1 MNLKL
6 KQRYDKN
13 TTRGLIYAGIALLGM
28 GYELFFSDEVRSF
41 LIIMYS
47 IVIVIGG
54 IYVLFIEE
62 LE

>member
-1 MNLKL
+1 MNLKV
-6 KQRYDKN
+6 KQKYDKN
-13 TTRGLIYAGIALLGM
+13 TTRGLIYAGIAILGI
-28 GYELFFSDEVRSF
+28 GFELIFSDEVRSF

-47 IVIVIGG
+47 IVIVVGG